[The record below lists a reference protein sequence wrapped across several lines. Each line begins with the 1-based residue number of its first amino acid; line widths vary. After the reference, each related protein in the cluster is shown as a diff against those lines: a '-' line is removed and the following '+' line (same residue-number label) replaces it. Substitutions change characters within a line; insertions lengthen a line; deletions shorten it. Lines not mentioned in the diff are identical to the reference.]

1 LGIYIEFLLLYI
13 LLFLSGSASSF
24 VNTAAEGFSLQLE
37 LTKIFLYYIPS
48 IALIW
53 YLLLRVKSAKEWNI
67 KPCKNDLISCLITLP
82 CLLITGFGVAFISS
96 YIGETNIQVTQNFP
110 STSSEWVVLS
120 FFCILAAYLEESFF
134 RFYILSRRDELKL
147 SAISAMIVSV
157 ALFSICH
164 IYEGPWGFLN
174 AFLSAVILAFV
185 FLRYN
190 ALHGIAFAHGLYNIA
205 VYVINERSETLS
217 VLVRIW
223 SSE

>member
-1 LGIYIEFLLLYI
+1 LGIYIESLLIYI
-13 LLFLSGSASSF
+13 LLFFSGSASSF
-24 VNTAAEGFSLQLE
+24 LSTAAEGFSSRGE
-37 LTKIFLYYIPS
+37 LAKIFLYCVPS
-48 IALIW
+48 LALIW
-53 YLLLRVKSAKEWNI
+53 YLLLRVKSVKEWNI

-96 YIGETNIQVTQNFP
+96 FIGDANIQVTQNFP
-110 STSSEWVVLS
+110 SNSFEWV
-120 FFCILAAYLEESFF
+120 ILGFSCVIAAYLEESFF

-147 SAISAMIVSV
+147 SAIPAMVLSV

-190 ALHGIAFAHGLYNIA
+190 ALHGIAIAHGFYNIA
-205 VYVINERSETLS
+205 VYLINAMLTEGA
-217 VLVRIW
+217 V
-223 SSE
+223 